1 MTKTE
6 LETTVDIEDDNSAL
20 RIGEQQQQQDQ
31 DEGEEKR
38 RLTNIE
44 HEIECPQCHDIMT
57 LRSDFDNLYYCC
69 EECDFMLY
77 TIKRNL

>member
-1 MTKTE
+1 MTNTE
-6 LETTVDIEDDNSAL
+6 LETTIGMENDNSAL
-20 RIGEQQQQQDQ
+20 QIGEQQQQQDQ
-31 DEGEEKR
+31 NEREE
-38 RLTNIE
+38 NIE

>member
-1 MTKTE
+1 MTNTE
-6 LETTVDIEDDNSAL
+6 LETTIGIENDNSAL
-20 RIGEQQQQQDQ
+20 QIGEQQQQQDQ
-31 DEGEEKR
+31 NEREER
-38 RLTNIE
+38 PTNIE

>member
-1 MTKTE
+1 MTNAE
-6 LETTVDIEDDNSAL
+6 LETTVGIENDSSSL
-20 RIGEQQQQQDQ
+20 QIGEQQQQQDQ
-31 DEGEEKR
+31 NELEER
-38 RLTNIE
+38 PTNIE